1 VLSLNTD
8 NGPAGNNTQRSAIP
22 EDVDS
27 DTFEGRAPGHSIK
40 AQMRDGGTVRF
51 SSETLGPQMMRGLRK
66 VVEGD
71 NNRDT
76 RP

>member
-27 DTFEGRAPGHSIK
+27 DTFEGRAPGPSIK
-40 AQMRDGGTVRF
+40 A
-51 SSETLGPQMMRGLRK
+51 ETLGPQMMRGLRK